1 MSIRAIITE
10 GFGSFGTIP
19 DVVRQGFGAGAAVV
33 EEVEETVKTGTGGI
47 DQPSRRRGIVKP
59 TGTLHLPKKA
69 KQTRVDERVDDS
81 REIQAEVAAKLAR
94 EFGDENAA
102 LRAKPQ
108 VVPVAQMSMVEVEQ
122 EIGQLLRK
130 KLRTE
135 EDELMMLVLMAAAA
149 A

>member
-1 MSIRAIITE
+1 MSIATVVTQGYGTFGSPSHVVLE
-10 GFGSFGTIP
+10 GFLS
-19 DVVRQGFGAGAAVV
+19 GAEEPV
-33 EEVEETVKTGTGGI
+33 EQVLVKTGTGGI
-47 DQPSRRRGIVKP
+47 DPQRRRSIVKP
-59 TGTLHLPKKA
+59 TGTLHLPKKS

-108 VVPVAQMSMVEVEQ
+108 AAPVAQMSMLEVER

>member
-10 GFGSFGTIP
+10 GFGAFGTIP
-19 DVVRQGFGAGAAVV
+19 DVVLQGFTAG
-33 EEVEETVKTGTGGI
+33 EEVEEEIQEPIKTGTGGI
-47 DQPSRRRGIVKP
+47 DPVARRRSIVKP
-59 TGTLHLPKKA
+59 TGTLHLPQKS

-108 VVPVAQMSMVEVEQ
+108 AAPVAQMSMLEVER